1 MNTSHLKHVVNQNEE
16 MYNPLNMDGTSAII
30 KGIFCSIGIPLN
42 FSLAV
47 TTLRFGRLYQT
58 PHNIFLL
65 AIVLSYLSFF
75 IPPLMELIYWGLYP
89 DESLCHSY
97 VAVVT
102 VPQGLSLVNKALA
115 LAEIYLAINH
125 PLLHK
130 RKMTP
135 RLACYLTVFGSI
147 LTVFLLKFVNIVQL
161 GNLSCKMWLFHV
173 KMMATILIILLPSC
187 IAMNITVHGQTQNFL
202 CESRTLDATPDDGH
216 LSSSN
221 PISNA
226 TPAMSVHAARTQ
238 LSHLGMKATRNLVT
252 GVASLCVM
260 PFIVLVFA
268 ETFFTCQSID
278 DQLECSDI
286 IGKRHSMMYI
296 SLIPAIYG
304 PIIFFVRNN

>member
-147 LTVFLLKFVNIVQL
+147 LTVFLLRYVYIAQL
-161 GNLSCKMWLFHV
+161 GTLRCELLLFNL
-173 KMMATILIILLPSC
+173 KMMAIVFNILFTSC
-187 IAMNITVHGQTQNFL
+187 IAMKIVIYRHTKVL
-202 CESRTLDATPDDGH
+202 LRESRTLETTPNNGH
-216 LSSSN
+216 LTTASQMLIHVSRKK
-221 PISNA
+221 IGKLEMEA
-226 TPAMSVHAARTQ
+226 TQ
-238 LSHLGMKATRNLVT
+238 NLLFGVT
-252 GVASLCVM
+252 SLCCIALEIIATHFSYQFGVEPM
-260 PFIVLVFA
+260 FPFFENL
-268 ETFFTCQSID
+268 
-278 DQLECSDI
+278 
-286 IGKRHSMMYI
+286 
-296 SLIPAIYG
+296 SLIPAIYS
-304 PIIFFVRNN
+304 PIIYLMRNKNLLGNIKK